1 MGNQLAVGGSLQELH
16 LQDLGE
22 GIVQDRTLGGGRLLK
37 SVLCWSEDDM
47 PVVVKV
53 YLKKDDGQPLAL
65 EPYHDKLKRTFLQV
79 SPPPN
84 FFYFFFVAYKKL
96 KIFIFFHLIK

>member
-22 GIVQDRTLGGGRLLK
+22 GLAQDRILGGGRLLK
-37 SVLCWSEDDM
+37 SVQCWTEDGL

-53 YLKKDDGQPLAL
+53 YLKKEDDPPLAL
-65 EPYHDKLKRTFLQV
+65 APHHATLD
-79 SPPPN
+79 S
-84 FFYFFFVAYKKL
+84 
-96 KIFIFFHLIK
+96 IF

>member
-65 EPYHDKLKRTFLQV
+65 EPYHDKLKRTFLKFLR
-79 SPPPN
+79 N
-84 FFYFFFVAYKKL
+84 FFLFFFCRIQKNEKN
-96 KIFIFFHLIK
+96 